1 MGGLRWEVLG
11 GERGEPFR
19 WEERAGLRA
28 GLRGEEGGGGLG
40 GSGEGLGGRSK
51 VGGLRWE
58 GGRGKVGKRGG
69 GGAWVGGACGRG
81 RTATNRTR
89 RNKSNTTPHKTAEV
103 LVSTEPPDDNPA
115 KARGIGGFLEICSGR
130 LLGHGLNWK
139 SVRDQRAAI

>member
-89 RNKSNTTPHKTAEV
+89 RNKSNTTPHNTAEV
-103 LVSTEPPDDNPA
+103 LVSTEPPDDNPEY
-115 KARGIGGFLEICSGR
+115 LTPN
-130 LLGHGLNWK
+130 LNPETLM
-139 SVRDQRAAI
+139 RIFELP